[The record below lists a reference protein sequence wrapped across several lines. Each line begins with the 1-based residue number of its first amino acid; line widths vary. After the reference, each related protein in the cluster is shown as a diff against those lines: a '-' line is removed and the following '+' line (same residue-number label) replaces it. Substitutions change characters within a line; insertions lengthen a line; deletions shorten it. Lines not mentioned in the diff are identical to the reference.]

1 RLDRTGALI
10 PSALAVSSSRKLRRA
25 SRSCGMPGPGG
36 YWLWPSRIAA
46 TAASRRCSGPS
57 TSGKPCPRLA
67 APVRVASSD
76 ISAKVVGATA
86 PDGESRPAAR
96 ATSIQRSVRMR
107 TILPP
112 WRAEPGKPG
121 GVTPRRSTARGG
133 RELLHSARRELVL
146 EQLVRHGGGDRDRVD
161 IELRELTHHVGGP
174 DARSKDPGRGPVQ
187 DPLHHGDLRQ
197 PASAGIGHPADV
209 RRDPPC
215 SSGARQQ
222 RLPGVVD
229 GGDEH
234 GDAGPGQRAGGCEAG
249 AGRGDLGDD
258 VLPEGG
264 DLPSLLD
271 EAVDARARGLD
282 EHLSGAERGEG
293 ADQLAHVLLRE
304 TRAAED
310 ERIGGDSGEES
321 RADEGGER
329 RDVRAVEVELHA
341 SFPCSVP
348 ANSARARYRS
358 CTAWPSCARG

>member
-1 RLDRTGALI
+1 
-10 PSALAVSSSRKLRRA
+10 
-25 SRSCGMPGPGG
+25 
-36 YWLWPSRIAA
+36 
-46 TAASRRCSGPS
+46 
-57 TSGKPCPRLA
+57 
-67 APVRVASSD
+67 
-76 ISAKVVGATA
+76 
-86 PDGESRPAAR
+86 
-96 ATSIQRSVRMR
+96 
-107 TILPP
+107 
-112 WRAEPGKPG
+112 
-121 GVTPRRSTARGG
+121 
-133 RELLHSARRELVL
+133 
-146 EQLVRHGGGDRDRVD
+146 
-161 IELRELTHHVGGP
+161 
-174 DARSKDPGRGPVQ
+174 
-187 DPLHHGDLRQ
+187 
-197 PASAGIGHPADV
+197 
-209 RRDPPC
+209 
-215 SSGARQQ
+215 
-222 RLPGVVD
+222 
-229 GGDEH
+229 
-234 GDAGPGQRAGGCEAG
+234 GQRAGGGEAG

-358 CTAWPSCARG
+358 CTAWPSCARGSVAPTDSGCHASRTVVTALSASTAAAWMHAPRAVASGTSRMWTGTPRMSAKTCRYAGDRDPPPVTKTVPEASAPAASIARCPRTRPSRTPSNVASATSSREVSVRIPPRTPLACGSAGLRSPSRKAASTGRPGRRWASSASRASSPWST